1 MGFSQRIK
9 MKEGILPSKF
19 FCQQG
24 VEERS
29 PISDEWVQNIRIEGY
44 ESISDPLLT
53 VQKER
58 IATDRV
64 KRVQKKQIQTMQSSN
79 LESRTRG
86 AQECESNNQSM
97 FTEDEASYKMIEE
110 LPVEFQDLK
119 NRNSEGSSRT
129 ISIETEH
136 IEDDDEPTV
145 TVKEETNED
154 LTTYSYTEPISV
166 QEVMKCEDT
175 NTEYKQVCDK
185 STSKYFTADK
195 SVQYH
200 YKPKFR
206 SKAVQTVFVNT
217 HPSPLRTNMSH
228 YNVVPPPKDRIKIE
242 IRELETSVRIA
253 DRKLYRSWEAI
264 RDSKDPEAYESLL
277 DEVKNKQKTLS
288 YMLQL
293 IENRQALLLREQKNE
308 AEDDAVVALPT
319 RKNQDNR
326 RCFKRRKRAHESKSD
341 HKTQVAPKQV
351 TLYITG
357 SSTVDETESSRRSSE
372 LPSMEMSQEPTP
384 NIMFFTT
391 CLQPI

>member
-1 MGFSQRIK
+1 MEPGTPKQSR
-9 MKEGILPSKF
+9 
-19 FCQQG
+19 
-24 VEERS
+24 
-29 PISDEWVQNIRIEGY
+29 
-44 ESISDPLLT
+44 LLT
-53 VQKER
+53 RLLGRLRGDRSAMTRNILSFSSTGTTESVGCGSTYDEEESPKYQSHNSSVHLAANIDMRYAGQYLTPEQLPEFCRQLGLLVDGVRNIQSYGRVVGEYPRDLER
-58 IATDRV
+58 
-64 KRVQKKQIQTMQSSN
+64 Q
-79 LESRTRG
+79 LE
-86 AQECESNNQSM
+86 Q
-97 FTEDEASYKMIEE
+97 EASEVAALASEARFARDTITRMQ
-110 LPVEFQDLK
+110 LQRRALK
-119 NRNSEGSSRT
+119 
-129 ISIETEH
+129 
-136 IEDDDEPTV
+136 
-145 TVKEETNED
+145 
-154 LTTYSYTEPISV
+154 L
-166 QEVMKCEDT
+166 Q
-175 NTEYKQVCDK
+175 
-185 STSKYFTADK
+185 
-195 SVQYH
+195 
-200 YKPKFR
+200 R
-206 SKAVQTVFVNT
+206 SQINL
-217 HPSPLRTNMSH
+217 HLRKLRES
-228 YNVVPPPKDRIKIE
+228 E